1 MVTFRNFWSGIK
13 MDKTTQIKVKPHS
26 YQPSKAE
33 LEETIDLAKPDGS
46 IPSPDEL
53 ATRLLQPVKIVSD
66 KRS

>member
-1 MVTFRNFWSGIK
+1 

-33 LEETIDLAKPDGS
+33 LEETIDLANPDGS

-53 ATRLLQPVKIVSD
+53 ATRLLQAVKIVSD